1 MKMIRS
7 CLSLLSLA
15 AVAIAG
21 PRQPSPP
28 ALTYLF
34 SLNIT
39 SGATISIGSTPL
51 GDRVF
56 EPITGGSFSGPK
68 LSGKSHIGRSR
79 SSSSPA
85 RGLLSYTDRL
95 INLLIVGTVAAGGA
109 DWALVDGNGSFNP
122 DVVYVLQTHDG
133 GNILVREKG
142 HAPNLLLLFET
153 GSDEYDWLN
162 SVVAYGQGSQVP
174 GGGVSLD
181 VWQVSIPLDFVLA

>member
-1 MKMIRS
+1 MKMTRS
-7 CLSLLSLA
+7 CFSLLALA
-15 AVAIAG
+15 SVAMAG

-39 SGATISIGSTPL
+39 SGPAINIGSTPL

-56 EPITGGSFSGPK
+56 EPIIGGSFSGPK
-68 LSGKSHIGRSR
+68 LSG
-79 SSSSPA
+79 
-85 RGLLSYTDRL
+85 
-95 INLLIVGTVAAGGA
+95 TVAAGGGDA
-109 DWALVDGNGSFNP
+109 ALVDGNGSFNP

-153 GSDEYDWLN
+153 GSDDYDWLN
-162 SVVAYGQGSQVP
+162 SVVAYGQGSQTQA
-174 GGGVSLD
+174 GVSLN
-181 VWQVSIPLDFVLA
+181 VWQLGTSH